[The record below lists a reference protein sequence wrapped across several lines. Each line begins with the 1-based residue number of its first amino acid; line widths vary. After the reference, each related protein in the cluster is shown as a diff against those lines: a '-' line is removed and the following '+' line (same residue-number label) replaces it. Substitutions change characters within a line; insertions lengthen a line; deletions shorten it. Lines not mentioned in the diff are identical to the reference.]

1 MNHFL
6 PMSADRSADEAGQFP
21 EPDPTD
27 WMDEDADADGADE
40 HHPPVDAHS
49 PAPPPLRAVVD
60 DAQLCGWIALIAH
73 ERDEQALAQLYDA
86 TVSRV
91 HALVLQIV
99 RRPAWAEEV
108 VEEAYYQVWRQA
120 LRFDPA
126 RGRAMTWL
134 LGMARSRALD
144 ALRREQRFV
153 HETLDADSLPEDA
166 AAAFTLDAVVDTT
179 RDHAHLHSALA
190 SLGAP
195 ARQLVALAFLRGL
208 SHEEIAV
215 QTALPLGTVKSHI
228 RRALLTLREQLAA
241 AGLQATAL

>member
-1 MNHFL
+1 MNKFL
-6 PMSADRSADEAGQFP
+6 PMPVDRSADEAGLFP
-21 EPDPTD
+21 EPDPTE
-27 WMDEDADADGADE
+27 WTEGEDDHD
-40 HHPPVDAHS
+40 PPADAHS
-49 PAPPPLRAVVD
+49 TAATGDPAPLSLRAVAD
-60 DAQLCGWIALIAH
+60 DARLRGWIALIAH
-73 ERDEQALAQLYDA
+73 HRDEQALAQLYDA

-108 VEEAYYQVWRQA
+108 VEDAYYQVWRQA
-120 LRFDPA
+120 LRFDPE

-144 ALRREQRFV
+144 ALRRERRFV
-153 HETLDADSLPEDA
+153 HEVLDADSLPEA
-166 AAAFTLDAVVDTT
+166 AAAACTLDAVVDTT

-190 SLGAP
+190 TLGAP

>member
-1 MNHFL
+1 MNQFL
-6 PMSADRSADEAGQFP
+6 PMPLDGSADDAGPFP
-21 EPDPTD
+21 ELDLTEWTQGEDEPDPPAATG
-27 WMDEDADADGADE
+27 E
-40 HHPPVDAHS
+40 
-49 PAPPPLRAVVD
+49 PAPLLRRALVD
-60 DAQLCGWIALIAH
+60 DGQLSAWIALIAH

-166 AAAFTLDAVVDTT
+166 AAAFTLDAVVGTT